1 MQARVEVKQDPTEPV
16 VEKPSGPVEES
27 KGPGADD
34 EEEKKET
41 PKPKAPLSAMDQKR
55 EKLLAFAQKHLD
67 AYDGYSVALASK
79 RVPGLEV
86 RQYADPDVGGAMVS
100 VTKGKIDGLT
110 IEKYLAFLK
119 DVIRHTPVL
128 DAKRNM
134 KKIDDIDGHEATHTL
149 INMPAFLTNRS
160 IFNVYHRYYQD
171 DGSYVDLC
179 SFVGTE
185 EHVESAAGKKQAGR
199 TVVALNHIDYRLLEP
214 YDGGCYWTSILCT
227 DVRGSLP
234 VSLQNAGA
242 GEMARNS
249 EGIIAYILND
259 CQL

>member
-1 MQARVEVKQDPTEPV
+1 M
-16 VEKPSGPVEES
+16 
-27 KGPGADD
+27 
-34 EEEKKET
+34 
-41 PKPKAPLSAMDQKR
+41 
-55 EKLLAFAQKHLD
+55 
-67 AYDGYSVALASK
+67 ALASK

-100 VTKGKIDGLT
+100 ITKGKIDGLT
-110 IEKYLAFLK
+110 IEKYLAFLD
-119 DVIRHTPVL
+119 DVIKHTPVL
-128 DAKRNM
+128 DAKRTM
-134 KKIDDIDGHEATHTL
+134 TRLDDMDGHCVTHTL

-160 IFNVYHRYYQD
+160 VFNVYHRYHQD

-179 SFVGTE
+179 SFRGTE
-185 EHVESAAGKKQAGR
+185 DLVESPAGKKAAGR
-199 TVVALNHIDYRLLEP
+199 TVIALNHIDYRLLEP
-214 YDGGCYWTSILCT
+214 YEGGCYWTSILCT

-259 CQL
+259 CKL

>member
-1 MQARVEVKQDPTEPV
+1 
-16 VEKPSGPVEES
+16 
-27 KGPGADD
+27 
-34 EEEKKET
+34 
-41 PKPKAPLSAMDQKR
+41 MDKKR

-100 VTKGKIDGLT
+100 ITKGKIDGLT

-119 DVIRHTPVL
+119 DVIKHTPLL

-160 IFNVYHRYYQD
+160 IFNVYHRYHQD

-199 TVVALNHIDYRLLEP
+199 TVIALNHIDYRLLEP
-214 YDGGCYWTSILCT
+214 YDGGCHWTSILCT

-259 CQL
+259 CKL